1 MQMLRKFSCI
11 EGCSDCCINRDYYPS
26 IKYGKV
32 GVLILPE
39 EKEKIEALAARANKR
54 VRIIPR
60 LGFGKNADGTGPKKI
75 AAYQMMGE
83 DPDGNLCSFLKIE
96 ESQRSPH
103 GGFACKIYVERPLA
117 CRAYPVISESNNS
130 AELDTKCTFCHEF
143 SCSSSKKNGLQSEM
157 EALAKIKAGFYVD
170 QKTEI
175 WRYATNTGDQEK
187 RAQFLQ
193 EGWVL
198 QNI

>member
-1 MQMLRKFSCI
+1 
-11 EGCSDCCINRDYYPS
+11 
-26 IKYGKV
+26 
-32 GVLILPE
+32 LILPE
-39 EKEKIEALAARANKR
+39 EKEKIEALAAKANKR

-143 SCSSSKKNGLQSEM
+143 SCSSSKKNGLQSEI